1 MQSKIVN
8 CLGAAVLIILAACAA
23 PAVPTPVPPTSIP
36 PTPAPII
43 ATTVPPPMIPTIDS
57 SSGAPRVIIASG
69 ELEGVRENNLN
80 VFKGIPYAAP
90 PVGELRWREPQP
102 VAAWNDVRQANAF
115 GNVCIQPTSTG
126 EAIAIPGSQS
136 EDCLYLNVWTP
147 NTDSSAKLPVMFW
160 IHGGAL
166 ITGASSVP
174 LYDGGPFSS
183 RGAVFV
189 SINYR
194 LGPLGFF
201 SHPALD
207 KEYPNGF
214 VNFGLLDQIA
224 ALKWVQQNIASFGGD
239 PSNVMI
245 FGESA
250 GSQSVLTLFA
260 SPLARGL
267 FAKGVAESAYGI
279 PSHTRTQARNAG
291 IQVASAVGLN
301 GAEATLK
308 ELRDVSAEKL
318 APLNKKG
325 MSLAPVFVV
334 GDTAVPEPILDVF
347 QKGNEAPVPLIIGNN
362 SDEATVA
369 ILFGIDPAKLIE
381 KMGLLKIAV
390 KPLFP
395 DAKDDNQLGRELIRD
410 LIFTAFAKRMA
421 DYHAVRAPTWR
432 YYFSYVPQNSRGKEP
447 GVPHGGEIVF
457 VMGTGDIAAQYK
469 DIWTDTDRAMSKR
482 VQDYWFEFAR
492 TSKPESSGEPTWT
505 QASNTS
511 DETMEFGNTIALQ
524 KNMFKTRLDV
534 LIDLLSVMGKLLDRE

>member
-1 MQSKIVN
+1 MRILS
-8 CLGAAVLIILAACAA
+8 VLCFMVMLWSALTACAT
-23 PAVPTPVPPTSIP
+23 PPVPTPIP

-43 ATTVPPPMIPTIDS
+43 ATTVPPPMTPTVES
-57 SSGAPRVIIASG
+57 SANAPRVKIASG

-90 PVGELRWREPQP
+90 PIGELRWREPQ
-102 VAAWNDVRQANAF
+102 AITAWNGVRQANAF

-126 EAIAIPGSQS
+126 EAIAIPGPQS

-147 NTDSSAKLPVMFW
+147 DTDSSAKLPVMFW

-166 ITGASSVP
+166 ITGAGSVP
-174 LYDGGPFSS
+174 LYDGAPFAS
-183 RGAVFV
+183 RGAVV
-189 SINYR
+189 VTINYR
-194 LGPLGFF
+194 LGPFGFF

-207 KEYPNGF
+207 KEYPNGA
-214 VNFGLLDQIA
+214 VNFGLLDEIA

-301 GAEATLK
+301 GADATLK
-308 ELRDVSAEKL
+308 ELRDVPAEKF

-325 MSLAPVFVV
+325 MTLAPVFVT
-334 GDTAVPEPILDVF
+334 GDAALPEPILDIF

-381 KMGLLKIAV
+381 KMGIAKIAV

-395 DAKDDNQLGRELIRD
+395 DAKTDNQLGRELIRD

-432 YYFSYVPQNSRGKEP
+432 YYFSYVAQNLRAKEP

-457 VMGTGDIAAQYK
+457 VFGTGDIAPQYK
-469 DIWTDTDRAMSKR
+469 DIWTDADRTMSKR

-492 TSKPESSGEPTWT
+492 TSKPAPSGEPTWT
-505 QASNTS
+505 QASSTS
-511 DETMEFGNTIALQ
+511 DETMVFGDTIALQ

-534 LIDLLSVMGKLLDRE
+534 LIDLLSVLGKLLDRE